1 MVSVRATPA
10 PRSGWP
16 QATKKIVTEP
26 MNKPVLDQPTF
37 EKLIE
42 AAYVI
47 QEHNRRM
54 RELGE
59 NLESQSEKLREQE
72 SASQVPQQRER
83 DPEQDRERDK
93 DSEEPSRPSDYTLTL
108 AEIVEA
114 QHQIQMRHL
123 DLDKA
128 LAVVAER
135 VARITGAAG
144 AAVGILE
151 GKMVRYRAGAG
162 APAPPL
168 GTEVPLKTAIC
179 NANVRTGQVIRT
191 EDVNIE
197 FLFDPEPCRQRGIL
211 SLVAV
216 PIYHDGSIVGALELY
231 FDKVRGFAEQ
241 DIHTCQLMAGLV
253 TEAIG
258 RDAGLALKKSMA
270 EERSTMLA
278 AIERLQPNL
287 SALVDDK
294 APASTGANGGAS
306 VAAPAKP
313 ACWKCDSTLLAEEQF
328 CGRCGAP
335 RASETESSSM
345 QSKLASAWHMQT
357 GSKASAAALPSGN
370 VPVAKA
376 TRPITTQEDS
386 NALAVVQGSAGNL
399 RGSFSSHEIEE
410 SNSPSPQ
417 SLNANASNSEDA
429 MEPSSASQLVEDAVK
444 ASTAQAKP
452 QQEVVWS
459 SAARARDFLE
469 SLTTTRQPNALA
481 RLWRAR
487 RGDFYLAVALILVVV
502 VIRWGIWSNHSVVA
516 TGRGTQ
522 ISAGANQAKAPA
534 PDANLSMFDKLL
546 ISLGLAEPPQTPE
559 YKGNPD
565 TQVWVDLHT
574 ALYYCPGS
582 DLYGKTPQ
590 GKLTS
595 QRDAQ
600 LDQFEPASR
609 KACE

>member
-1 MVSVRATPA
+1 V
-10 PRSGWP
+10 
-16 QATKKIVTEP
+16 IEP
-26 MNKPVLDQPTF
+26 MSKPVLDQQTF
-37 EKLIE
+37 EKLLE

-59 NLESQSEKLREQE
+59 NLESQTEKLREQE
-72 SASQVPQQRER
+72 SANQAPQQRER
-83 DPEQDRERDK
+83 DRDQDQDRDK
-93 DSEEPSRPSDYTLTL
+93 DTGETSRPSDYTLTL

-128 LAVVAER
+128 MAVVAER
-135 VARITGAAG
+135 VARITSASG
-144 AAVGILE
+144 AAVGILA

-162 APAPPL
+162 APALPF

-179 NANVRTGQVIRT
+179 HANVRTGQVIRT
-191 EDVNIE
+191 EDVNTE
-197 FLFDPEPCRQRGIL
+197 FLFDPELCRQRGIL

-270 EERSTMLA
+270 AERSTMLA

-287 SALVDDK
+287 AAWADDN
-294 APASTGANGGAS
+294 APASSGTNGGAS
-306 VAAPAKP
+306 AAAAAKP
-313 ACWKCDSTLLAEEQF
+313 TCWKCNSALLAQEQF
-328 CGRCGAP
+328 CGKCGAP
-335 RASETESSSM
+335 RASEGESSSM

-357 GSKASAAALPSGN
+357 AGKASTAALPGGHL
-370 VPVAKA
+370 PIAKA
-376 TRPITTQEDS
+376 TRPIAAEPVAAEPVPTQEER
-386 NALAVVQGSAGNL
+386 NALAVAQGSAGNI
-399 RGSFSSHEIEE
+399 RGPFSSLAAEGV
-410 SNSPSPQ
+410 NSRSPQ
-417 SLNANASNSEDA
+417 SLHAKASEDA
-429 MEPSSASQLVEDAVK
+429 MPSPSSESEPDDDTVETISNAR
-444 ASTAQAKP
+444 AKP

-459 SAARARDFLE
+459 SAARAKDFLD
-469 SLTTTRQPNALA
+469 SLSTTRQPNAIA
-481 RLWRAR
+481 RFWRAR

-502 VIRWGIWSNHSVVA
+502 VIRWGIWSNHSVAA
-516 TGRGTQ
+516 TGHGAQ
-522 ISAGANQAKAPA
+522 VSASSNQGKAAA
-534 PDANLSMFDKLL
+534 PDASLSMFDKLL
-546 ISLGLAEPPQTPE
+546 INLGLAEPPEAPE

-595 QRDAQ
+595 QREAQ
-600 LDQFEPASR
+600 LDRFEPASR